1 MEKIQIEADFFKMVS
16 LSIIYSN
23 SNSHSYG
30 IAKSLIIAVAKAKL
44 FPKLHLQAKLK
55 TNSIPEDWT
64 GQTIANWWLVG
75 HSEWEIMCL
84 YQEIFLKTKKKIEQ
98 FLTSIARI

>member
-1 MEKIQIEADFFKMVS
+1 MAS

-30 IAKSLIIAVAKAKL
+30 IAKSIIIAVVKAKV
-44 FPKLHLQAKLK
+44 FPKLQLQVKLK

-64 GQTIANWWLVG
+64 GQTITNWWLVG
-75 HSEWEIMCL
+75 HS
-84 YQEIFLKTKKKIEQ
+84 
-98 FLTSIARI
+98 